1 MPEEKDNREDIIDK
15 MREIARSVRSRNI
28 EGFVLGV
35 KYKDKNEDGQGGF
48 VMAGDPVAE
57 MAMAGKMMNIVLD
70 QLFKQHRDDPKM
82 VLCMFLDAMMQGQGI
97 RGKTDDGEKA
107 KTDDLLKDIKVDE
120 DLRKKLDGDVPGL
133 DDLLN
138 GK

>member
-1 MPEEKDNREDIIDK
+1 MPEKDMREDIIDQ
-15 MREIARSVRSRNI
+15 MRKIAQSIRIRDI

-35 KYKDKNEDGQGGF
+35 KYKEKTEDGQGMFILTGNDI
-48 VMAGDPVAE
+48 AK
-57 MAMAGKMMNIVLD
+57 MAMAGKMMNMVLD
-70 QLFKQHRDDPKM
+70 TLFQQHRDDPKM
-82 VLCMFLDAMMQGQGI
+82 VLCMFLEAMMEGQGI
-97 RGKTDDGEKA
+97 KSRSDDKEKK